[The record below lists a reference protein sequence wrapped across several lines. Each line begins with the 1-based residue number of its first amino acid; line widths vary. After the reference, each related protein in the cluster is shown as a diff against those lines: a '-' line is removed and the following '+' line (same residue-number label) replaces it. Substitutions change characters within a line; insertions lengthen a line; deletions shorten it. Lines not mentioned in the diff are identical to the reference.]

1 VDSGPCRSDPEPR
14 NPRRSAAGFSCARPD
29 ATNTQHARN
38 SLTRRTSRQNVATHW
53 HGTCTLNGQACTQR
67 QFIGAPGKCEPVHE
81 RLRSAMTLP
90 SLDILLLAGRAVFL
104 LFSFICAAI
113 AFTAWRRATQ
123 TQTQQVLE
131 HTRLVLERLAR
142 IEARVDATKLCVS
155 ELGERVD
162 RPQQP
167 PQ

>member
-1 VDSGPCRSDPEPR
+1 
-14 NPRRSAAGFSCARPD
+14 
-29 ATNTQHARN
+29 
-38 SLTRRTSRQNVATHW
+38 
-53 HGTCTLNGQACTQR
+53 
-67 QFIGAPGKCEPVHE
+67 
-81 RLRSAMTLP
+81 MTLP
-90 SLDILLLAGRAVFL
+90 SPDILLLAGRAVFL

-167 PQ
+167 PQTATTVTPGYQVAIRLARSGASREELMSGCGLSRGEAELVHRLHGHNSAACVTNS